1 MILEKQAPDH
11 TEPLK
16 KTCLD
21 CQEEKTLDQFY
32 CRSSKRT
39 TSRKPEGAVDSY
51 CKACAHARS
60 RHWAVEHPEITALK
74 LRKSWLKRYN
84 LTPEEYDSLLAAQ
97 GGICAICKIDK
108 PGGKGSFHVDHDH
121 ACCPEKERSCG
132 KCIRGLLCNN
142 CNRNLAGQNPE
153 ILRRAADYIEIRSKA

>member
-1 MILEKQAPDH
+1 MILEKQAPGNY

-16 KTCLD
+16 TCTD
-21 CQEEKTLDQFY
+21 CQERKTLDQFY
-32 CRSSKRT
+32 RRT
-39 TSRKPEGAVDSY
+39 RRATVNSY
-51 CKACAHARS
+51 CKTCAYLRS
-60 RHWAVEHPEITALK
+60 RRWTQENPEITNATK
-74 LRKSWLKRYN
+74 RKSWLKRYN

-153 ILRRAADYIEIRSKA
+153 ILRRAADYIEIRSKV